1 MNYQKCTIEGC
12 KAQIPDNHLM
22 CPPHWRKV
30 PTHLKNVIVTSYRMR
45 KIDENYYRTVELA
58 KAVVATSTLPRYGSW
73 RDMFEPGE
81 FRTRPKRT
89 A

>member
-1 MNYQKCTIEGC
+1 MITYHKCTIEGC
-12 KAQIPDNHLM
+12 KAQIPEKHLM

-30 PTHLKNVIVTSYRMR
+30 PSHLQNVIVTSYRMR
-45 KIDENYYRTVELA
+45 NENYYRAVELA
-58 KAVVATSTLPRYGSW
+58 KAVVATSTLPRYGGW
-73 RDMFEPGE
+73 RDMFEPGQ